1 MEWWLFRVNT
11 VVLAVVVICSDE
23 NDNKKRGKQHLV
35 AVGSRL

>member
-23 NDNKKRGKQHLV
+23 NDNKKRET
-35 AVGSRL
+35 A